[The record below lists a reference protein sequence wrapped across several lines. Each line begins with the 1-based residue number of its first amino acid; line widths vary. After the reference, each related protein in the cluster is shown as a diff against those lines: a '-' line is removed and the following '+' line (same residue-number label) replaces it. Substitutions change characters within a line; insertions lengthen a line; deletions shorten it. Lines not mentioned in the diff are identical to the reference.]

1 VVAVRSKLATVCEA
15 FNGAGAR
22 YLLVGAQ
29 AVILWGGGRNT
40 RDMDF
45 LIEPTSENA
54 QRILDAL
61 ASIGFGLVRDLDA
74 AEVAARPVT
83 MIGDLWHV
91 DILTVAWA
99 VRYGD
104 AKPRATTFEVDGVP
118 IPTAGIADLIASKRT
133 GRLQDAADI
142 ELLEEILRH
151 RGDAP
156 ESAS

>member
-1 VVAVRSKLATVCEA
+1 MVAVRSKLATVCEA
-15 FNGAGAR
+15 LNLAGAR

-40 RDMDF
+40 RDIDF
-45 LIEPTSENA
+45 LIEPTPENA
-54 QRILDAL
+54 QSILDAL
-61 ASIGFGLVRDLDA
+61 ALTGFALVRDLDA

-83 MIGDLWHV
+83 MIGDIWHV
-91 DILTVAWA
+91 DILTIAWA
-99 VRYGD
+99 VRY
-104 AKPRATTFEVDGVP
+104 AEAEPRATTFEVDGVR
-118 IPTAGIADLIASKRT
+118 IPTASIADLIASKRT

-142 ELLEEILRH
+142 ELLEEIRRH